1 MMHAV
6 AMTSDPPIYY
16 WAAETMGIVRAVV
29 DWRTGGLPVYYT
41 IDAGPNV
48 HCLCESPDR
57 EEVARRLRSLPG
69 VQEVLV
75 ACPGDGARLTDD
87 HAA

>member
-16 WAAETMGIVRAVV
+16 WAAETMRVVRAVI
-29 DWRTGGLPVYYT
+29 DWRAGGLPVYYT

-48 HCLCESPDR
+48 HCLCEQAHRD
-57 EEVARRLRSLPG
+57 EVRRRLGALPG
-69 VQEVLV
+69 VQHVLV
-75 ACPGDGARLTDD
+75 ACPGYGARLIT
-87 HAA
+87 